1 MQRFND
7 AVDLPWDLS
16 LGIFLRKHNVT
27 PGLQEFMNF
36 PWRDPLPDNLFA
48 CGTEVLASILGPV
61 SHE

>member
-36 PWRDPLPDNLFA
+36 P
-48 CGTEVLASILGPV
+48 
-61 SHE
+61 

>member
-1 MQRFND
+1 MMPSIFH
-7 AVDLPWDLS
+7 
-16 LGIFLRKHNVT
+16 GICLWVFFLRKHNVT